1 MMMMMCKFV
10 VFYICF
16 FFHLPSSIIIIS
28 ISILCDLLFSWFQW
42 KHFETHTSSARVWY
56 FLFFFISFVSYKCMC
71 SAHTHTY
78 RTFTIGFVTNLT
90 IKQSCLEKKNAN
102 RNYARNGTLW
112 SIRILVYAEFLLFIL
127 ANVASEVDLIS
138 EAKRSENI
146 EEKK

>member
-56 FLFFFISFVSYKCMC
+56 FLFFFIYFVSYKCMC

-90 IKQSCLEKKNAN
+90 IKQSCLEKKMQIVIT
-102 RNYARNGTLW
+102 REMARSDLSAFLCTLNFCCSYW
-112 SIRILVYAEFLLFIL
+112 LALHLKLILYSKRREARIL
-127 ANVASEVDLIS
+127 
-138 EAKRSENI
+138 RQ
-146 EEKK
+146 KK